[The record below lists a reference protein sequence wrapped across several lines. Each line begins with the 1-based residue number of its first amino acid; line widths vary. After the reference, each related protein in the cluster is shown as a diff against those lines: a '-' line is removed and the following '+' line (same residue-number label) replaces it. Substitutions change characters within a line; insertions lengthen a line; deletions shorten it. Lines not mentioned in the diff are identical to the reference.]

1 MVGTNGAP
9 KERECGLASH
19 RCSCRRCSERA
30 RDRERETEKEFL
42 LFFPSFLQNH
52 SSVSSAAGLLLLLLL
67 MPCDVVGC
75 WKAIMCFLIPPT
87 TASTPTHFELV
98 IFFLS

>member
-9 KERECGLASH
+9 KERENAAWQAIVAVVVVAA
-19 RCSCRRCSERA
+19 SERA
-30 RDRERETEKEFL
+30 RETDRDRERVPFS
-42 LFFPSFLQNH
+42 SFLQNH

>member
-1 MVGTNGAP
+1 
-9 KERECGLASH
+9 
-19 RCSCRRCSERA
+19 
-30 RDRERETEKEFL
+30 
-42 LFFPSFLQNH
+42 
-52 SSVSSAAGLLLLLLL
+52 LLLLLLL

>member
-9 KERECGLASH
+9 KEIENAAWQAIVAVVVVAA
-19 RCSCRRCSERA
+19 SERE
-30 RDRERETEKEFL
+30 RQRETEKEFL

-67 MPCDVVGC
+67 VPCDVVGC

-87 TASTPTHFELV
+87 TVSLPP
-98 IFFLS
+98 ILSL